1 MLGNKSSVSM
11 GSEDA
16 LDEKQPSAM
25 VQYVMFAIICSKV
38 MNTNLHPSC
47 PRNPPMFKTPNA
59 RKDVK
64 MVAMLEDIQKNDSR
78 IGSSVFV
85 YQSVHQR

>member
-1 MLGNKSSVSM
+1 
-11 GSEDA
+11 
-16 LDEKQPSAM
+16 
-25 VQYVMFAIICSKV
+25 
-38 MNTNLHPSC
+38 
-47 PRNPPMFKTPNA
+47 MFKTPKA

-85 YQSVHQR
+85 YQSIHQRQEGDGV